1 MVKIKYFFNEELK
14 LEIVVPQKIARM
26 IVKKWYEL
34 SGKKA
39 RYFSYDF
46 EVVNFNK
53 TDFSSIQIMKYDCKG
68 KTVTGANYE
77 NKRMYLFCKTADNN
91 TLSEGEDLN
100 KMQNICVSL
109 SAVKGSMLNFA

>member
-14 LEIVVPQKIARM
+14 FEISVPQKIARM
-26 IVKKWYEL
+26 ILKKWYEL

-39 RYFSYDF
+39 RFIYSDD
-46 EVVNFNK
+46 VVSFNK
-53 TDFSSIQIMKYDCKG
+53 TDFSLVQIMKYDCKG

-77 NKRMYLFCKTADNN
+77 TKRIYLYCKSLDNE
-91 TLSEGEDLN
+91 TLSEGEDLS

-109 SAVKGSMLNFA
+109 AAVKGSMLNFV